1 MGTPKE
7 RDEESDAVDDHLRER
22 GGISIPCSPRALVCG
37 KYQGTGFSFHFRRRC
52 DEGTYLQ
59 FDLAQDNMDLI
70 SVVLDMTYPYG
81 LTKDKEKPYEGI
93 LRQTLVSHENSCHT
107 WIGFGYTQIRSMLLE
122 RVLTTSI
129 AQNTRFL
136 LVSAMAITPRIVPK
150 MCLVNGTGALED
162 LPVARK
168 SGCFS

>member
-1 MGTPKE
+1 MGTPRE
-7 RDEESDAVDDHLRER
+7 RDEESEAVDDHLRER

-70 SVVLDMTYPYG
+70 SVVMDMTYPYG

-107 WIGFGYTQIRSMLLE
+107 WIGFGQGCISCGPCSCPELTE
-122 RVLTTSI
+122 DHVLP
-129 AQNTRFL
+129 
-136 LVSAMAITPRIVPK
+136 SAYVEIFRT
-150 MCLVNGTGALED
+150 
-162 LPVARK
+162 AREMP
-168 SGCFS
+168 